1 MQVLH
6 IVRKE
11 GDVSSTVENVMSA
24 EGAEEPRVLSLA
36 EAEKDPDRGGQ
47 ELLAALREA
56 DRVVC
61 W

>member
-24 EGAEEPRVLSLA
+24 EGADEPRVLFLA

>member
-11 GDVSSTVENVMSA
+11 GDRTSTVENVMSTDGS
-24 EGAEEPRVLSLA
+24 EGPRVLSLA